1 MLVHKYEERKG
12 WGRKGLGGNEKERE
26 VSEKRGRLGSWGK
39 EKVRGI
45 YQPMLANYDVV
56 VGEMMAAVSGVSAPP
71 PVSFGS
77 QSTPQSHTWH
87 CFHLQPAPIPTSC
100 WTPNTT
106 SLS

>member
-1 MLVHKYEERKG
+1 
-12 WGRKGLGGNEKERE
+12 
-26 VSEKRGRLGSWGK
+26 
-39 EKVRGI
+39 
-45 YQPMLANYDVV
+45 MLANYGSIDVV
-56 VGEMMAAVSGVSAPP
+56 VGEMMAAVSAVSAPP

-106 SLS
+106 SLSPNLSPTIWEIPSLACLNPSLFV